1 MKRITFPTALAALAI
16 VLLAAFAL
24 ADALAPK
31 ATLSVTVTDDISG
44 NPLKGVNIYIKE
56 TKQHTLTNTSGIA
69 TVKIDAGETG
79 SRNVTVIANHPN
91 YTKKTQQATITANQT
106 TNVTFQLTAGID
118 KERDEYSDVAAQP
131 EEKSKLLSRQGYG
144 GAMKG
149 MPSTLANGFIST
161 GDQSA
166 LYLSYD
172 ELDQEAYS
180 KINENE
186 FRSVKE
192 NPLSTFSIDVDN
204 ASYSNVRRFINQGS
218 VPPKDAVRVE
228 EMINYFTYDYPQPK
242 DEHPFAIV
250 TELADCPWQKE
261 HKLIHVGIKGKE
273 IEKDNLPPS
282 NIVFLLDVSG
292 SMQGP
297 NRLGLVKKSFRLL
310 VDQMR
315 KEDKVAI
322 VVYAGAAGVVLPST
336 SGDDKE
342 TILAA
347 IEKLEAGGSTAGGEG
362 IKLAYKIAR
371 DNMMRNGN
379 NRVILATDGDF
390 NVGVT
395 SDGELVRIIEAERE
409 SGVFL
414 TVLGYGMGNYK
425 DSKMEQL
432 ADKGNGNYA
441 YIDNILEAEKQLV
454 KQMGGTL
461 HTIAKDVKIQI
472 EFNPAFVKGYR
483 LIGYEN
489 RVLAKEDFNND
500 KKDAGELGA
509 GHTVTALYEVIP
521 AGVSNAHLDSVDGL
535 KYQTTAITNAAG
547 TSDELMTVKFRYK
560 QPKDTVSKLI
570 TMPVRNSDAKSFASA
585 SENLRFASS
594 VIEFGMML
602 TGSKFKGTTN
612 TKDILAMARNAKG
625 RDDEGY
631 RAEFIKLIEMFE
643 LMDKAER

>member
-1 MKRITFPTALAALAI
+1 MNRRSIPTALAVLG
-16 VLLAAFAL
+16 VLLVAAFAL

-31 ATLSVTVTDDISG
+31 ATLKVTVTSG
-44 NPLKGVNIYIKE
+44 RGGAPIQGATIEVAQ
-56 TKQHTLTNTSGIA
+56 TKQKTTTNMSGIA
-69 TVKIDAGETG
+69 SINIEVEETG
-79 SRNVTVIANHPN
+79 SRTVDIVVTNPGF
-91 YTKKTQQATITANQT
+91 TKGEKKGIELKANQT
-106 TNVTFQLTAGID
+106 TTVSLSMQPLPRAKKDGISA
-118 KERDEYSDVAAQP
+118 ESGV
-131 EEKSKLLSRQGYG
+131 LSSNGY
-144 GAMKG
+144 ASKG
-149 MPSTLANGFIST
+149 MPSTMGMGYGKSYMPT
-161 GDQSA
+161 GDGSN

-172 ELDQEAYS
+172 DLDQEAYS

-186 FRSVKE
+186 FKSVKE
-192 NPLSTFSIDVDN
+192 NALSTFSIDVDN

-218 VPPKDAVRVE
+218 VPPKDAVRIE

-242 DEHPFAIV
+242 DEHPFAIT

-273 IEKDNLPPS
+273 IETENLPPS
-282 NIVFLLDVSG
+282 NIVFLIDVSG
-292 SMQGP
+292 SMSGP
-297 NRLGLVKKSFRLL
+297 NRLGLVQKSFRLL

-315 KEDKVAI
+315 KEDRVAI
-322 VVYAGAAGVVLPST
+322 VVYAGAAGLVLPST
-336 SGDDKE
+336 SGDNKDD
-342 TILAA
+342 ILAA
-347 IEKLEAGGSTAGGEG
+347 INNLNAGGSTAGGAG
-362 IKLAYKIAR
+362 IQLAYKTAR
-371 DNMMRNGN
+371 ENFLKKGN

-395 SDGELVRIIEAERE
+395 SDGELVRLIEAERE

-454 KQMGGTL
+454 RQMGGTL
-461 HTIAKDVKIQI
+461 HTIAKDVKIQV

-521 AGVSNAHLDSVDGL
+521 AGVANSHLDSVDGL
-535 KYQTTAITNAAG
+535 KYQTATISDAARASG
-547 TSDELMTVKFRYK
+547 ELMTVKFRYK
-560 QPKDTVSKLI
+560 QPTDSVSKLI
-570 TMPVRNSDAKSFASA
+570 TMPVRNSDAKNFASA

-612 TKDILAMARNAKG
+612 TKHVLEIARNAKG

-631 RAEFIKLIEMFE
+631 RAEFIKLVEMYE
-643 LMDKAER
+643 LLDKAQ